1 MSSAAVMAQRFVRR
15 HRAVPQPHRPLHR
28 LTAKAATSAADAT
41 QERHSPASG
50 KVAEW
55 RFSAASSGSGRSSG
69 TGEANGS

>member
-15 HRAVPQPHRPLHR
+15 HRAVLQPYRPLHR
-28 LTAKAATSAADAT
+28 PAARAAISAADAT

-55 RFSAASSGSGRSSG
+55 RFSAALVRK
-69 TGEANGS
+69 